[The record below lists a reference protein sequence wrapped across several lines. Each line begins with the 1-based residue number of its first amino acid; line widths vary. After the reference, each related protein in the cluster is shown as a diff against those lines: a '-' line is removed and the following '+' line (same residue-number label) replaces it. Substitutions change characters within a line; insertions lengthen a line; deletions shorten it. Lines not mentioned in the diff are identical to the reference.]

1 LASRKFRLGFDRKF
15 GRYITELDLSDLCT
29 RRGMDATIV
38 LAAVPMLPNV
48 HTIVVPSLDDVVEM
62 VADVESDS
70 DDESNAG
77 EDGPEVAFV
86 TNSLLELLASVPSLV
101 ASLSDLS
108 ENEDFFR
115 RLATKSPQTKQL
127 VLYDYELAFPDRLV
141 GFALDALRSCPQLSD
156 LKLVI
161 MEEVDDCE
169 ALRQF
174 VLPPG
179 CRLRHLSLTTY
190 SGYTTGMCK
199 LVGKLAPVLQS
210 LDLDFQAF
218 RPSERTGLAK
228 GVQFPHLETL
238 LVTTGH
244 PASLGKLTASLSPV
258 QFPVLRHLELRARS
272 PGNRLPPAI
281 ATNVTGAFAARD
293 VPFTVVVDRV
303 STDVRR
309 YRVDDSP
316 LPATTR
322 PDRDIRPL
330 VPENILRDPF
340 SQDASGDLW
349 PQHDHLAF
357 YSRDVLEPL
366 LNRMRDMLHEAVQT
380 NDYVQLS
387 RVAHA
392 LQRCELLRIERDT

>member
-1 LASRKFRLGFDRKF
+1 
-15 GRYITELDLSDLCT
+15 
-29 RRGMDATIV
+29 MDATIV

-218 RPSERTGLAK
+218 RPSERTGLARHHRPSCEP
-228 GVQFPHLETL
+228 GQVDRIAFARPIRRP
-238 LVTTGH
+238 
-244 PASLGKLTASLSPV
+244 PASRTTSPI
-258 QFPVLRHLELRARS
+258 PRE
-272 PGNRLPPAI
+272 PI
-281 ATNVTGAFAARD
+281 ATG
-293 VPFTVVVDRV
+293 DRNQ
-303 STDVRR
+303 SDWRFCC
-309 YRVDDSP
+309 
-316 LPATTR
+316 A
-322 PDRDIRPL
+322 
-330 VPENILRDPF
+330 
-340 SQDASGDLW
+340 
-349 PQHDHLAF
+349 
-357 YSRDVLEPL
+357 
-366 LNRMRDMLHEAVQT
+366 
-380 NDYVQLS
+380 
-387 RVAHA
+387 
-392 LQRCELLRIERDT
+392 